1 MEGFPSGQREQTV
14 NLSSMTSVVR
24 IHHLPPKEPI
34 LIRVSVLFWR
44 QVEWIR
50 KPALRNVPVA
60 RFNRRGFR
68 RNGSESTTGRV
79 GRRVAVRLWDC
90 TSQSRQARAI
100 NGASALRN
108 VPVARFNHR
117 GFRRNGSESIT
128 ERAGRRV
135 AVRLW
140 DCTSQSRQARAL
152 NGVPALRNVPVAR
165 FNRRGLPVG
174 RQPLKYLM
182 VVPAAKRIHHRT
194 GRQACSSAT
203 MGGNNQ
209 SRQARARS
217 EGKNRLCSIAKST
230 CTGYLQRYI
239 AVWDVIP

>member
-34 LIRVSVLFWR
+34 LIRVSVLFWC

-50 KPALRNVPVA
+50 K
-60 RFNRRGFR
+60 
-68 RNGSESTTGRV
+68 
-79 GRRVAVRLWDC
+79 
-90 TSQSRQARAI
+90 
-100 NGASALRN
+100 
-108 VPVARFNHR
+108 
-117 GFRRNGSESIT
+117 
-128 ERAGRRV
+128 
-135 AVRLW
+135 
-140 DCTSQSRQARAL
+140 
-152 NGVPALRNVPVAR
+152 PALRNVPVAR

-194 GRQACSSAT
+194 GRQACSNAT

-209 SRQARARS
+209 SRQAHAQSESQTSAPVSSLDKTGASVYNIDIRTALTCQVRS
-217 EGKNRLCSIAKST
+217 FPE
-230 CTGYLQRYI
+230 Q
-239 AVWDVIP
+239 V

>member
-117 GFRRNGSESIT
+117 GFRRNGSESTT

-152 NGVPALRNVPVAR
+152 NGAPALRTVPVAR
-165 FNRRGLPVG
+165 FNHRGLPVG

-194 GRQACSSAT
+194 GRQACGSAVRGLHQPIT
-203 MGGNNQ
+203 AGTRPIRREEQ
-209 SRQARARS
+209 IVR
-217 EGKNRLCSIAKST
+217 
-230 CTGYLQRYI
+230 
-239 AVWDVIP
+239 

>member
-34 LIRVSVLFWR
+34 LIRVSVLFWC

-60 RFNRRGFR
+60 RFN
-68 RNGSESTTGRV
+68 
-79 GRRVAVRLWDC
+79 
-90 TSQSRQARAI
+90 
-100 NGASALRN
+100 
-108 VPVARFNHR
+108 H
-117 GFRRNGSESIT
+117 
-128 ERAGRRV
+128 
-135 AVRLW
+135 
-140 DCTSQSRQARAL
+140 
-152 NGVPALRNVPVAR
+152 
-165 FNRRGLPVG
+165 RGLPVG

-194 GRQACSSAT
+194 GRHACGSAT

-209 SRQARARS
+209 SRQARAQS
-217 EGKNRLCSIAKST
+217 EGKNRLLDSEINLYRLLNDILPFATLSRRANT
-230 CTGYLQRYI
+230 PTAVGVQRAT
-239 AVWDVIP
+239 AVGGS

>member
-1 MEGFPSGQREQTV
+1 
-14 NLSSMTSVVR
+14 MTSVVR

-34 LIRVSVLFWR
+34 LIRVSVLFWC

-50 KPALRNVPVA
+50 K
-60 RFNRRGFR
+60 
-68 RNGSESTTGRV
+68 
-79 GRRVAVRLWDC
+79 
-90 TSQSRQARAI
+90 
-100 NGASALRN
+100 
-108 VPVARFNHR
+108 
-117 GFRRNGSESIT
+117 
-128 ERAGRRV
+128 
-135 AVRLW
+135 
-140 DCTSQSRQARAL
+140 
-152 NGVPALRNVPVAR
+152 PALRNVPVAR

-209 SRQARARS
+209 SRQARAQS

-230 CTGYLQRYI
+230 CTGVCNDILPFATLSRRVREIIRFVGKHSDSLRAAYGGCSLDAHCGGCVRPYGSAGADEFTNGVPRSYLRAPSLAALPQFTL
-239 AVWDVIP
+239 AHPTG